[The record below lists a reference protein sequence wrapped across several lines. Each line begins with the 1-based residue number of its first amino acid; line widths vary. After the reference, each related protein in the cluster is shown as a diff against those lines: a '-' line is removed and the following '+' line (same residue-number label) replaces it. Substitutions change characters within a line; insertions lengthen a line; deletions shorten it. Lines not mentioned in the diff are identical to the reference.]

1 MIQAIP
7 QILALDFDGVICDG
21 ILEYF
26 QTTKC
31 TYETIWKI
39 GDRDHLNQFA
49 EQFYRLRP
57 VIETGWEMPILLR
70 ALVLQIPDEKILD
83 NWPEI
88 LKNLLESD
96 QLDKS
101 LIIQNFDKIRDEWI
115 TNDLES
121 WLGLHRFYPGVI
133 ERLQQIL
140 NSSTKLYIIS
150 TKESRF
156 TQTLLAEQGVLINPQ
171 YILGK
176 EVKQPKYITLR
187 QILEQNQLN
196 PEQIWFVEDLLKT
209 LQLVA
214 NQPNLNNIGLFLA
227 DWGYNTQLIRNSI
240 QNNPQI
246 KLLSLSQFNQD
257 FSNW

>member
-1 MIQAIP
+1 MIQTIP
-7 QILALDFDGVICDG
+7 KILALDFDGVICDG

-31 TYETIWKI
+31 TYETLWKI
-39 GDRDHLNQFA
+39 DDRDRLDQFA
-49 EQFYRLRP
+49 DQFYRLRP

-70 ALVLQIPDEKILD
+70 ALVLQIPDENILD
-83 NWPEI
+83 NWPAI

-101 LIIQNFDKIRDEWI
+101 LIIQNFDKVRDTWI
-115 TNDLES
+115 TKDLDS

-133 ERLQQIL
+133 ERLKQIL

-171 YILGK
+171 HILGK
-176 EVKQPKYITLR
+176 EVKQPKYKTLR
-187 QILEQNQLN
+187 QILDQNQLN
-196 PEQIWFVEDLLKT
+196 PEQLWFVEDLLKT
-209 LQLVA
+209 LQLA
-214 NQPNLNNIGLFLA
+214 ADQPNLNNIGLFLA
-227 DWGYNTQLIRNSI
+227 DWGYNTQLICDSI

-246 KLLSLSQFNQD
+246 KLLSLNQFNQD
-257 FSNW
+257 FLNW

>member
-1 MIQAIP
+1 MIQASP

-26 QTTKC
+26 QTTKR
-31 TYETIWKI
+31 TYETIWKV
-39 GDRDHLNQFA
+39 GDRDRLDQFA
-49 EQFYRLRP
+49 DQFYRLRP

-70 ALVLQIPDEKILD
+70 ALVLEIPNENILD
-83 NWPEI
+83 NWPAI

-101 LIIQNFDKIRDEWI
+101 LIIQNFDKVRDEWI
-115 TNDLES
+115 TQDLDS
-121 WLGLHRFYPGVI
+121 WLGLHCFYPGVI
-133 ERLQQIL
+133 ERLKQML
-140 NSSTKLYIIS
+140 NSSTQLYIIS

-176 EVKQPKYITLR
+176 EVKQPKYKTLR
-187 QILEQNQLN
+187 QILDQNQLN
-196 PEQIWFVEDLLKT
+196 PEQLWFVEDLLKT

-214 NQPNLNNIGLFLA
+214 DQPNLNKLGLFLA
-227 DWGYNTQLIRNSI
+227 DWGYNTQLIRDSI

-246 KLLSLSQFNQD
+246 KLLSLSRFNQD
-257 FSNW
+257 FSCW

>member
-1 MIQAIP
+1 MIQTIP
-7 QILALDFDGVICDG
+7 KILALDFDGVICDG

-26 QTTKC
+26 QATKC
-31 TYETIWKI
+31 TYETLWKI
-39 GDRDHLNQFA
+39 DDRDHLNQFA
-49 EQFYRLRP
+49 EQFYRLRS

-70 ALVLQIPDEKILD
+70 ALVLAIPDENILN

-101 LIIQNFDKIRDEWI
+101 LIIQKFDTVRDEWI
-115 TNDLES
+115 TKDLDS

-133 ERLQQIL
+133 ERLQEIA

-176 EVKQPKYITLR
+176 EVKQPKYKTLR
-187 QILEQNQLN
+187 QILDQNQLK
-196 PEQIWFVEDLLKT
+196 PEQLWFVEDLLKT

-214 NQPNLNNIGLFLA
+214 DQPNLNKLGLFLA
-227 DWGYNTQLIRNSI
+227 DWGYNTQLIRDSI

-246 KLLSLSQFNQD
+246 KLLSLNQFNQD
-257 FSNW
+257 FSVW

>member
-1 MIQAIP
+1 MIQALP
-7 QILALDFDGVICDG
+7 KILALDFDGVICDG

-26 QTTKC
+26 QTTKR
-31 TYETIWKI
+31 TYETLWEI
-39 GDRDHLNQFA
+39 GDRDRLDQFA

-70 ALVLQIPDEKILD
+70 ALVLEIPDENILD
-83 NWPEI
+83 NWPSI

-101 LIIQNFDKIRDEWI
+101 LIIQNFDKVRDEWI
-115 TNDLES
+115 TQDLES
-121 WLGLHRFYPGVI
+121 WLALHRFYPGVI
-133 ERLQQIL
+133 ERLKQIL

-156 TQTLLAEQGVLINPQ
+156 TQTLLSKKGVLINPQ

-176 EVKQPKYITLR
+176 EVKQPKYIILR
-187 QILEQNQLN
+187 QILDQNQLN

-214 NQPNLNNIGLFLA
+214 DQPNLNNIGLFLA
-227 DWGYNTQLIRNSI
+227 DWGYNTQSIRNSI

>member
-26 QTTKC
+26 QTTKR
-31 TYETIWKI
+31 TYKTLWKI
-39 GDRDHLNQFA
+39 DNVDSLDQFA
-49 EQFYRLRP
+49 NQFYRLRP

-70 ALVLQIPDEKILD
+70 ALVLQIPDENILD
-83 NWPEI
+83 NWPSI

-101 LIIQNFDKIRDEWI
+101 LIIQNFDQVRDEWI
-115 TNDLES
+115 TKDLEN
-121 WLGLHRFYPGVI
+121 WLGLHRFYPGII

-156 TQTLLAEQGVLINPQ
+156 TQTLLAQQGLAINPQ
-171 YILGK
+171 CILGK
-176 EVKQPKYITLR
+176 EVKQPKYKTLR
-187 QILEQNQLN
+187 QILDQHQLK
-196 PEQIWFVEDLLKT
+196 PEQLWFVEDLLKT
-209 LQLVA
+209 LQLA
-214 NQPNLNNIGLFLA
+214 ADQPNLNKLGLFLA
-227 DWGYNTQLIRNSI
+227 DWGYNTQLIRDSI
-240 QNNPQI
+240 ENNPQI
-246 KLLSLSQFNQD
+246 KLLSLNEFNQD

>member
-1 MIQAIP
+1 MIQTIP
-7 QILALDFDGVICDG
+7 KILALDFDGVICDG

-26 QTTKC
+26 QTTKR
-31 TYETIWKI
+31 TYETLWKI
-39 GDRDHLNQFA
+39 DDRDRLEQFA
-49 EQFYRLRP
+49 DQFYRLRP

-70 ALVLQIPDEKILD
+70 ALVLEIPDEKILD

-88 LKNLLESD
+88 LKNLLESE
-96 QLDKS
+96 QVDKS
-101 LIIQNFDKIRDEWI
+101 LIIQNFDKVRDEWI
-115 TNDLES
+115 NKDLDT
-121 WLGLHRFYPGVI
+121 WLGLHRFYPGII

-176 EVKQPKYITLR
+176 EVKQPKYKTLR
-187 QILEQNQLN
+187 QILDQNQLK
-196 PEQIWFVEDLLKT
+196 PEQLWFVEDLLKT

-214 NQPNLNNIGLFLA
+214 DQPNLNNIGLFLA
-227 DWGYNTQLIRNSI
+227 DWGYNTQLIRDSI
-240 QNNPQI
+240 QNNSQI

-257 FSNW
+257 FSSW

>member
-26 QTTKC
+26 QTTKR
-31 TYETIWKI
+31 TYETLWKI
-39 GDRDHLNQFA
+39 DNTDSLDQFA
-49 EQFYRLRP
+49 DQFYRLRP

-70 ALVLQIPDEKILD
+70 ALVLEIPDEKILD
-83 NWPEI
+83 NWPAI

-101 LIIQNFDKIRDEWI
+101 LIIQKFDKVRDEWI

-133 ERLQQIL
+133 ERLQQIV
-140 NSSTKLYIIS
+140 NSSTKIYIIS

-171 YILGK
+171 HILGK
-176 EVKQPKYITLR
+176 EVKQPKYKTLR
-187 QILEQNQLN
+187 QILDQNQLN
-196 PEQIWFVEDLLKT
+196 PEQLWFVEDLLKT

-214 NQPNLNNIGLFLA
+214 DQPNLNNIGLFLA

-246 KLLSLSQFNQD
+246 KLLSLNQFNQS
-257 FSNW
+257 FSKW

>member
-7 QILALDFDGVICDG
+7 QILSLDFDGVICDG

-26 QTTKC
+26 QTTKR
-31 TYETIWKI
+31 TYETLWKV
-39 GDRDHLNQFA
+39 GDRDRLDQFA
-49 EQFYRLRP
+49 DQFYRLRP

-70 ALVLQIPDEKILD
+70 ALVLEIPDENILD

-101 LIIQNFDKIRDEWI
+101 LIIQNFDKVRDEWI
-115 TNDLES
+115 TQDLDS

-156 TQTLLAEQGVLINPQ
+156 TQTLLAEQGVFINPQ
-171 YILGK
+171 HILGK
-176 EVKQPKYITLR
+176 EVKQPKYKTLR
-187 QILEQNQLN
+187 QILDQNQLK
-196 PEQIWFVEDLLKT
+196 PEQLWFVEDLLKT

-214 NQPNLNNIGLFLA
+214 DQPNLNKLGLFLA
-227 DWGYNTQLIRNSI
+227 DWGYNTQLIRDSI

-246 KLLSLSQFNQD
+246 KLLSLSQFSQD
-257 FSNW
+257 FSSW

>member
-1 MIQAIP
+1 MIQTIP
-7 QILALDFDGVICDG
+7 KILALDFDGVICDG

-31 TYETIWKI
+31 TYETLWKI
-39 GDRDHLNQFA
+39 DDRDRLDQFA
-49 EQFYRLRP
+49 KQFYRLRP

-70 ALVLQIPDEKILD
+70 ALVLQIPDENILD
-83 NWPEI
+83 NWPAI

-101 LIIQNFDKIRDEWI
+101 LIIQNFDKARDEWI
-115 TNDLES
+115 TKDLDS

-133 ERLQQIL
+133 ERLQEIA

-156 TQTLLAEQGVLINPQ
+156 TQILLAQQGLAITPQ
-171 YILGK
+171 CILGK
-176 EVKQPKYITLR
+176 EIKQPKYITLR
-187 QILEQNQLN
+187 QILDQNQLN

-214 NQPNLNNIGLFLA
+214 DQSHLNKIGLFLA
-227 DWGYNTQLIRNSI
+227 DWGYNTQVIRDSI

-257 FSNW
+257 FSCW